1 LSWVELS
8 WVDKCM
14 NRISDPAVHFHLD
27 GQWILGSRFSW
38 LHGNAIKGWNDMIP
52 CLWPWSS
59 ALDLG
64 PGWHS
69 HSLIRF
75 AFFPLRF
82 PHPASR
88 ILHPASCILHPALSL
103 THRHW
108 HWNWLWPWAVNCITM
123 EPGCG
128 AGFFPN
134 TIIDQPLSYLAF
146 GLTRG
151 PYFPNPSFQV
161 GANKPRFIAVTS
173 PCLQPGIHLLSS
185 ISFK

>member
-1 LSWVELS
+1 MKSVWIMYSWQDSLEMDIELNWTELNWIELNWVELS

-75 AFFPLRF
+75 AFFPTAI
-82 PHPASR
+82 PASSIQHPASR
-88 ILHPASCILHPALSL
+88 ILLPAFCIQHPAFCIILDASTLTLELALAL
-103 THRHW
+103 GR
-108 HWNWLWPWAVNCITM
+108 
-123 EPGCG
+123 
-128 AGFFPN
+128 
-134 TIIDQPLSYLAF
+134 
-146 GLTRG
+146 
-151 PYFPNPSFQV
+151 
-161 GANKPRFIAVTS
+161 
-173 PCLQPGIHLLSS
+173 
-185 ISFK
+185 